1 MKRLATKEMRRRIA
15 LLKGFAQNTRTGV
28 FGFAEAFRVWMRP
41 RIAFGG
47 GLTSH
52 AS

>member
-1 MKRLATKEMRRRIA
+1 MKGLVTKEMRRRIA
-15 LLKGFAQNTRTGV
+15 LLKGFAQNTWTGV
-28 FGFAEAFRVWMRP
+28 FGFAEAFRASMSSH
-41 RIAFGG
+41 AFGG